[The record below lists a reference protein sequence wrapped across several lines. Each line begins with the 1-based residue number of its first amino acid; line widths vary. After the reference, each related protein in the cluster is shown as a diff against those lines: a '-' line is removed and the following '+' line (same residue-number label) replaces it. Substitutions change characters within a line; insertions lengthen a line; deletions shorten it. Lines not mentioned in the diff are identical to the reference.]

1 MRHWSR
7 LGTAL
12 CLTLALVGAPFAA
25 HADNQ
30 TPTVS
35 KVSLDTSDLPY
46 AVTLERVNTDGKLP
60 TLQSF
65 ATATHKGLWI
75 LIGGRTNGLHDFTND
90 PLKNFP
96 PSDQNRKIW
105 VIDPQTWK
113 VWSRRLS
120 DSQLSQNQIDELST
134 TATESVQVGDTLYVI
149 GGYGYLKKIDD
160 FRTQSA
166 MTAFDV
172 KKLVDWVK
180 RDSNKG
186 LEKIIR
192 QVRDSVLRVTGGQL
206 AVIDG
211 RFILAFGQNF
221 KGGYGDPDSV
231 KQVYTGQVRSFEVVD
246 DGNVLKVRDVKRS
259 PSQPDRT
266 DYRRRDY
273 NMLPFMDTS
282 GGKEKPAL
290 TAYAGVFT
298 VTNGVYTVPVEIDA
312 KGRPTMADPDAS
324 GTFKQAMNGYNA
336 ANLAIFDSNS
346 GESHALFF
354 GGISYVT
361 YNEKAG
367 TFKEDASIPFTND
380 VTAIV
385 RKPNGKYKQYF
396 LTQFPRVKGPDVD
409 KYRFGA
415 EAAVF
420 LDPAVPV
427 TDNGMVDLK
436 KLKKQ
441 KGKGK
446 TRIGWIFG
454 GIAAEKP
461 NNGATVASNEV
472 FEIVLTLR

>member
-1 MRHWSR
+1 MRHWSQ

-25 HADNQ
+25 RADNQ

-35 KVSLDTSDLPY
+35 NVSLDTSALPY
-46 AVTLERVNTDGKLP
+46 GVTLERVNTDGKLP

-65 ATATHKGLWI
+65 ATATHDGLWI
-75 LIGGRTNGLHDFTND
+75 LIGGRTNGLHNFTND

-96 PSDQNRKIW
+96 PSAQNRKIW
-105 VIDPQTWK
+105 VIDPQKWK
-113 VWSRRLS
+113 VWSRRLD
-120 DSQLSQNQIDELST
+120 DSQLNQNQIDELST
-134 TATESVQVGDTLYVI
+134 TATASVQIGDTLYVI
-149 GGYGYLKKIDD
+149 GGYGYLKKVED
-160 FRTQSA
+160 FRTQPV

-180 RDSNKG
+180 GDSNKG

-192 QVRDSVLRVTGGQL
+192 QVRDDILRVTGGQL

-231 KQVYTGQVRSFEVVD
+231 KQVYTGEVRSFEVVD

-259 PSQPDRT
+259 PSEPDRT

-273 NMLPFMDTS
+273 NMLPFIDTS
-282 GGKEKPAL
+282 GAKPKDAL

-298 VTNGVYTVPVEIDA
+298 VTNGIYTVPVEIDA

-336 ANLAIFDSNS
+336 ANLAIYDEKS

-361 YNEKAG
+361 YNEKTG
-367 TFKEDASIPFTND
+367 KFVEDASIPFTND

-385 RKPNGKYKQYF
+385 RKPNGKYKQYL
-396 LTQFPRVKGPDVD
+396 LTKFPRVTGPDVD

-420 LDPAVPV
+420 LDPGVPV
-427 TDNGMVDLK
+427 TGNGMVDLK
-436 KLKKQ
+436 KLKNQ
-441 KGKGK
+441 KGKGR
-446 TRIGWIFG
+446 TRIGWVFG

-461 NNGATVASNEV
+461 NDGATVASNEV
-472 FEIVLTLR
+472 FEIVLDLK